1 MRRTPLTYATTSD
14 VAIRL
19 GRELTAEETSL
30 VEIRLDDVER
40 RILRRIPDLDDQITA
55 GDIDEAD
62 VVQVE
67 ADAVLRLVRNPD
79 GYLSETDGNY
89 TYMFRQDL
97 ANGKLEILAAEW
109 ETLGVVTGSVAQLVP
124 TFSDAPAPPV
134 HPFMLGG

>member
-134 HPFMLGG
+134 RPFMLGG